1 MVNNF
6 NPQISGSQNTQNNFT
21 RVSSVPYK
29 EGQIFRGQAP
39 AQNRFQPPNAGVKQ
53 NFGGQ
58 PPVLQRDTQGS
69 IIDPINQLSSS
80 FQKFQ
85 KVQKFQKIRETNK
98 SSNGDNNFQ
107 HISSNDLP
115 QGSYKASTDVLSP
128 DYSHTANTD
137 PIWGMDENTKSDEH
151 VSDWLQGKGM
161 ERTARRA
168 RRVEN
173 NEGTGSLTGLGL
185 GLAKDATLDLAGR
198 GARRAKEAV
207 TEKFGRRKGSSRSSS
222 NSPQPPAPG
231 LLDDDFNPFA

>member
-1 MVNNF
+1 MANNF
-6 NPQISGSQNTQNNFT
+6 NPQISGSQNTQNSFT

-39 AQNRFQPPNAGVKQ
+39 AQNRFQPPNAGVQQ
-53 NFGGQ
+53 NFGGR

-69 IIDPINQLSSS
+69 ILNPINQVMSA
-80 FQKFQ
+80 FAPEKVQ
-85 KVQKFQKIRETNK
+85 KVQLTGGE
-98 SSNGDNNFQ
+98 SNGGTSTFQ
-107 HISSNDLP
+107 HISSNNPLP
-115 QGSYKASTDVLSP
+115 QGSYKASTNVLSP

-137 PIWGMDENTKSDEH
+137 PIWGMEENTKSDEQ

-173 NEGTGSLTGLGL
+173 NEGTGSLAGLGL

-207 TEKFGRRKGSSRSSS
+207 TERLGRRRGSSRDSS
-222 NSPQPPAPG
+222 NAPQPPAPG
-231 LLDDDFNPFA
+231 LLDDNFDPFA

>member
-1 MVNNF
+1 MADNF
-6 NPQISGSQNTQNNFT
+6 NSDVSGSSNTQNSFT

-29 EGQIFRGQAP
+29 QGQIFRGQAP
-39 AQNRFQPPNAGVKQ
+39 AQNRFQPPNAGVQQ
-53 NFGGQ
+53 NFGGR

-69 IIDPINQLSSS
+69 ILNPINKMMKKLGPKEDSDKDEDEDSDD
-80 FQKFQ
+80 KP
-85 KVQKFQKIRETNK
+85 
-98 SSNGDNNFQ
+98 FQ
-107 HISSNDLP
+107 HVKSNDYLP

-128 DYSHTANTD
+128 DYSHTANND
-137 PIWGMDENTKSDEH
+137 PIWGMEENTKPDEQ

-173 NEGTGSLTGLGL
+173 DEGTGSLAGLGL

-207 TEKFGRRKGSSRSSS
+207 TERLGRRKGSSRNSS

-231 LLDDDFNPFA
+231 VLDDPFT

>member
-39 AQNRFQPPNAGVKQ
+39 AQNRFQPPNAGVQQ
-53 NFGGQ
+53 NFGGR

-69 IIDPINQLSSS
+69 ILNPMNQVLSA
-80 FQKFQ
+80 FAPEKIQ
-85 KVQKFQKIRETNK
+85 KVKIIGQGGDD
-98 SSNGDNNFQ
+98 GDNTFQ
-107 HISSNDLP
+107 HISSNDYLP

-128 DYSHTANTD
+128 DYSHTANND
-137 PIWGMDENTKSDEH
+137 PIWGMEENTKSDEQ

-161 ERTARRA
+161 DRTARRA

-173 NEGTGSLTGLGL
+173 NEGTGSLAGLGL

>member
-6 NPQISGSQNTQNNFT
+6 NPQISGSSNTSNSFT

-39 AQNRFQPPNAGVKQ
+39 AQNRFQPPNAGVQQ
-53 NFGGQ
+53 NFGGR
-58 PPVLQRDTQGS
+58 PPVLQLNTQGS

-80 FQKFQ
+80 FQEFQ
-85 KVQKFQKIRETNK
+85 KAQKIRKTRQ
-98 SSNGDNNFQ
+98 SSDGNNNFQ
-107 HISSNDLP
+107 HISSNDFLP

-128 DYSHTANTD
+128 DYSHTANSD
-137 PIWGMDENTKSDEH
+137 PIWGMEENTKSDEQ

-173 NEGTGSLTGLGL
+173 DEGTGSLAGLGL
-185 GLAKDATLDLAGR
+185 GLAKDATMDLAGR

-207 TEKFGRRKGSSRSSS
+207 TERLGRRKGSSRNSS

-231 LLDDDFNPFA
+231 LLDEPFDPFV

>member
-39 AQNRFQPPNAGVKQ
+39 AQNRFQPPNAGVQQ
-53 NFGGQ
+53 NFGGR

-69 IIDPINQLSSS
+69 ILNPMNQVLSA
-80 FQKFQ
+80 FAPEKVQ
-85 KVQKFQKIRETNK
+85 KVQIIGQGGDD
-98 SSNGDNNFQ
+98 GDNTFQ
-107 HISSNDLP
+107 HISSNASLP
-115 QGSYKASTDVLSP
+115 QGSYKASTNVLDP
-128 DYSHTANTD
+128 NYSHTANND
-137 PIWGMDENTKSDEH
+137 PIWGMEENTKSDEQ

-161 ERTARRA
+161 DRTARRA

-173 NEGTGSLTGLGL
+173 DEGTGSLAGLGL
-185 GLAKDATLDLAGR
+185 GLVKDATLDLAGR

-207 TEKFGRRKGSSRSSS
+207 TERYGRRKGSSRSSS

-231 LLDDDFNPFA
+231 LLDDDWTL